1 MKQRF
6 GKYFYLLPLGLFV
19 IAASQVIF
27 RFINVSDFVKGSSM
41 GFGIGLMI
49 VALIKKPKPTVN

>member
-6 GKYFYLLPLGLFV
+6 GKYFYLFPLGLFI
-19 IAASQVIF
+19 IAVGQITF
-27 RFINVSDFVKGSSM
+27 RFITVSDFVKGSSM

-49 VALIKKPKPTVN
+49 VALIKKTASNG